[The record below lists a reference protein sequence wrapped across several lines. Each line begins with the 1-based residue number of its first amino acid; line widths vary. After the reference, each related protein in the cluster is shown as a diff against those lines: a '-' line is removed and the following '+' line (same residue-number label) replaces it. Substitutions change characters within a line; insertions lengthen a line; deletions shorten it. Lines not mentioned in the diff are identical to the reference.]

1 VAAALVLV
9 ALGTWAFAALGL
21 LMAGTLRAEATL
33 AAANLVYVVLLLGGA
48 VVIPLSS
55 YPETLQGFVAALPS
69 GALAEGL
76 REAFS
81 GQGLDL
87 VRVAVLVAW
96 GAVATTLT
104 VRTFRW
110 E

>member
-1 VAAALVLV
+1 
-9 ALGTWAFAALGL
+9 
-21 LMAGTLRAEATL
+21 MYAGVPSTAPS
-33 AAANLVYVVLLLGGA
+33 

-55 YPETLQGFVAALPS
+55 YPDSLQGLVAALPS

-76 REAFS
+76 REVCA
-81 GQGLDL
+81 GDGLGVARL
-87 VRVAVLVAW
+87 AVLVIW
-96 GAVATTLT
+96 GAVATALT